1 MAYVIVFVR
10 SYCMPVI
17 SRFFGMIIKMYFRQ
31 SEHNPPHIHVI
42 YGEYIGLIDI
52 QTLEMFEGDL
62 PPRALSLAKEWV
74 SLHKD
79 ELLTIWNTQNFVE
92 LPPLE

>member
-1 MAYVIVFVR
+1 
-10 SYCMPVI
+10 MPVI

-31 SEHNPPHIHVI
+31 GEHNPPHIHVI
-42 YGEYIGLIDI
+42 YGEYVGLIDI

-62 PPRALSLAKEWV
+62 PPRALSLVKEWM

-79 ELLTIWNTQNFVE
+79 ALLNIWNTQNFVE
-92 LPPLE
+92 LPPLG

>member
-1 MAYVIVFVR
+1 
-10 SYCMPVI
+10 MPVI

-31 SEHNPPHIHVI
+31 SEHNPPHVHAI
-42 YGEYIGLIDI
+42 YGEYIGLMDI

-62 PPRALSLAKEWV
+62 PPKALSLVQEWM

-79 ELLTIWNTQNFVE
+79 ELLHIWNTQKFVE

>member
-1 MAYVIVFVR
+1 
-10 SYCMPVI
+10 MPVI

-31 SEHNPPHIHVI
+31 SEHNPPHVHAI

-62 PPRALSLAKEWV
+62 PPKALSLVKEWM

-79 ELLTIWNTQNFVE
+79 ELLNIWNTQRFIE